1 MKSSAKNIQD
11 KKFAK
16 TSKVRQ
22 VARTSS
28 VFSYSAKKVAHSLI
42 LSQLETGYVLSIKM
56 KQLGD
61 PIHVTEF
68 ALTRSIQL
76 EYLSPELSD
85 AALLEIV
92 VQALMLLFAYAE
104 HNKAKEIIFILDQED
119 AGLLTNFE
127 YLFDDAEPLSTQ
139 NKTLFG
145 IYITLENREFLKEN
159 VVSIKNQLK
168 QGLWQMQRG
177 NSYIKNF
184 LQNHQLGTILPGVVL
199 EAEDTSSR
207 IGNVI
212 PFPQGRKK

>member
-92 VQALMLLFAYAE
+92 VQALMLLFVYAE

-159 VVSIKNQLK
+159 VVSIRNQLK

-184 LQNHQLGTILPGVVL
+184 LQNHQLGAILPEIASEV
-199 EAEDTSSR
+199 EDTR
-207 IGNVI
+207 LNIGNVV